1 MSNRLTDTKPDIF
14 VANKSY
20 PDAKGLFYGSFS
32 SLKSVKKECAVVLD
46 TNALL
51 VPYGVSK
58 NSLSEI
64 EATYAPLAHAKRLV
78 IPGQVAREFAR
89 HRPGK
94 IADIFQAFS
103 RKRNLSA
110 PDRGR
115 YPLLEGTEEYE
126 KIQAIEDSIEKLLG
140 EYRSAI
146 SQVLDHIKNW
156 NWNDP
161 VSKLYSK
168 LFPDLVVDP
177 TLNEDEVTKQL
188 DYHHANKLPPGYKD
202 ASKDDRGIGDQL
214 VWNCVV
220 AIAEGRKCPVVLVS
234 GDSKADWFYR
244 SEGQPL
250 FPRYELVDEIRR
262 VSGGKSL
269 HIVQFSTFLELFG
282 ANATAVVEVRKE
294 EIKVDLSNMSRH
306 GRAVVTSHLAEM
318 AVARW
323 ITDNFPGTELER
335 DEKFGDFVWRES
347 GGTSVLIDIMF
358 FDAQTQNIQRYKLK
372 QSLERMEQLSDTDSL
387 SYDNF
392 VCFLVFES
400 IEECENIIGFV
411 RRMMM
416 SKDRDESPVVFAII
430 ASNGSLNVL
439 DPFRVLPV
447 FG

>member
-1 MSNRLTDTKPDIF
+1 VSNRLTDTKPDIF

-32 SLKSVKKECAVVLD
+32 SLESVKKECAVVLD

-89 HRPGK
+89 NRPGK

-177 TLNEDEVTKQL
+177 TLNEDEVTQQL

-234 GDSKADWFYR
+234 GDSKPDWFYR

-269 HIVQFSTFLELFG
+269 HIVNFSTFLELFG
-282 ANATAVVEVRKE
+282 ANPTAVGEVRNE

-306 GRAVVTSHLAEM
+306 ARAAVTSHLAEI
-318 AVARW
+318 AVEGW
-323 ITDNFPGTELER
+323 ITDHFPQTKIRR
-335 DEKFGDFVWRES
+335 DEKYGDFIWS
-347 GGTSVLIDIMF
+347 DAGGATVLIEVKF
-358 FDAQTQNIQRYKLK
+358 FERPDRNETVQRLRYSIDRIERLK
-372 QSLERMEQLSDTDSL
+372 IDGSFPYDS
-387 SYDNF
+387 F
-392 VCFLVFES
+392 KCFLVFES
-400 IEECENIIGFV
+400 IDDCKKSIELV
-411 RRMMM
+411 QSRMM
-416 SKDRDESPVVFAII
+416 RDNRDLSQFVFAVIT
-430 ASNGSLNVL
+430 ATGALNVL
-439 DPFRVLPV
+439 DPFRALPV
-447 FG
+447 FE

>member
-32 SLKSVKKECAVVLD
+32 SLESVKKECAVVLD

-89 HRPGK
+89 NRPGK

-103 RKRNLSA
+103 RKQNLSA

-115 YPLLEGTEEYE
+115 YPLLEGTKEYE
-126 KIQAIEDSIEKLLG
+126 KIQAIEDSIEKLLR

-161 VSKLYSK
+161 VSELYSK

-294 EIKVDLSNMSRH
+294 EIKVDLSNMSRRD
-306 GRAVVTSHLAEM
+306 RAVVTSHLAEM

-323 ITDNFPGTELER
+323 ITDNFPDTELER
-335 DEKFGDFVWRES
+335 DEKLGDFVWRES
-347 GGTSVLIDIMF
+347 GGASVLIDIKF
-358 FDAQTQNIQRYKLK
+358 FDARTQNVQLYNLK
-372 QSLERMEQLSDTDSL
+372 QSLERMEQLSDADSF
-387 SYDNF
+387 SYDN
-392 VCFLVFES
+392 VICFLVFES
-400 IEECENIIGFV
+400 IEECEKIIGFV
-411 RRMMM
+411 RRMMN
-416 SKDRDESPVVFAII
+416 KNRDESRVVFAII

>member
-1 MSNRLTDTKPDIF
+1 VSNRLTDTKPDIF

-32 SLKSVKKECAVVLD
+32 SLESVKKECAVVLD

-64 EATYAPLAHAKRLV
+64 EATYAQLAHAKRLV

-89 HRPGK
+89 NRPGK

-115 YPLLEGTEEYE
+115 YPLLEGTDEYE

-177 TLNEDEVTKQL
+177 TLNEDEFIKQL

-220 AIAEGRKCPVVLVS
+220 AIAEERKCPVVLVS

-250 FPRYELVDEIRR
+250 FPRFELVDEIRR

-269 HIVQFSTFLELFG
+269 HIVHFSTFLELFG
-282 ANATAVVEVRKE
+282 ANETAVVEVRKE

-306 GRAVVTSHLAEM
+306 ERAVVTSHLAEM

-347 GGTSVLIDIMF
+347 GGASVLIDIKF
-358 FDAQTQNIQRYKLK
+358 YGAHVKNAQRYELK
-372 QSLERMEQLSDTDSL
+372 KSLERIEQLSAADSF
-387 SYDNF
+387 SYAN
-392 VCFLVFES
+392 VLCFLVFES
-400 IEECENIIGFV
+400 IEECEKTIDFV
-411 RRMMM
+411 RRVMMT
-416 SKDRDESPVVFAII
+416 KNRDESRFVFAII
-430 ASNGSLNVL
+430 ASDGSLNVL